1 MEPIKKPGGET
12 RQEQTHGKDK
22 DFQPI
27 GRNTSLVK
35 LAAVYS
41 TSFDEFCQGFPED
54 TPLQFLFDLH
64 DIEFKAKHLKT
75 DKSGRLRWEI

>member
-27 GRNTSLVK
+27 ERNTSLLK
-35 LAAVYS
+35 LAEAYS
-41 TSFDEFCQGFPED
+41 TSFNEFCSGFPPC
-54 TPLQFLFDLH
+54 TPTQYLFDLH
-64 DIEFKAKHLKT
+64 DAFFKAQYLKM
-75 DKSGRLRWEI
+75 DSDGRLRWEI